1 MTPPCEHCAP
11 FDGNWQ
17 ETPSGLKRC
26 ECARGKELAAADI
39 RNRNATQAAAAKAAE
54 KAGKDKKART
64 VKAAARRHKDREL
77 AARYRD
83 MPLIDGGYR

>member
-1 MTPPCEHCAP
+1 MTPPCERCAP

-26 ECARGKELAAADI
+26 VCPRGKELAAADI
-39 RNRNATQAAAAKAAE
+39 RNRNATQAAASKAAE
-54 KAGKDKKART
+54 KAGKDKAART
-64 VKAAARRHKDREL
+64 AKASARRRHDREM
-77 AARYRD
+77 AAKYRE